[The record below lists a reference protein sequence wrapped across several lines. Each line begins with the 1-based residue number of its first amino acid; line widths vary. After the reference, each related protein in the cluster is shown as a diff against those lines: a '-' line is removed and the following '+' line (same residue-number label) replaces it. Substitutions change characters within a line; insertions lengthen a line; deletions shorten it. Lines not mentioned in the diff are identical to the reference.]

1 MAYTTIDD
9 PSAHHQVL
17 LYTGNATGRSLTN
30 TGNSD
35 LQPDLVVVKDRSAT
49 NDWKVTDSSRLG
61 GGSGPTRTLEF
72 NTTGAEYDDQGEGS
86 DATTSFNSDGF
97 TIGTNGNY
105 NTNNNTYAAW
115 QWKSNGGSTTTNDAS
130 STGVGSQDSVYQANT
145 TSRFSIVTYG
155 PLGSGGTI
163 AHGLGVVPSTIWVK
177 SRTGNRNWCVYHH
190 KLTAAPETDFLS
202 LDQNVA
208 TQDATVWNDTAPTS
222 TVFSVSGDG
231 KVGTDETYVA
241 YCFADVK
248 GYCKFGSYVGNASS
262 EGPFV
267 YTGFRPKTVL
277 VKNTATTN
285 SWNLMDSSRGG
296 PNTMDHAIYTNSNSA
311 DSADIANWEI
321 DFFSTGFKIRAHEGE
336 MNGDGNSI
344 IYMAWA
350 EFPFVDSD
358 GAPGTAR

>member
-9 PSAHHQVL
+9 PSAYFQVKTF
-17 LYTGNATGRSLTN
+17 TGNATDDTAYTN
-30 TGNSD
+30 DGNSD
-35 LQPDLVVVKDRSAT
+35 LQADMLWVKNRDAVVDHVIFDSTRGVTKNLRVNETDAEST
-49 NDWKVTDSSRLG
+49 NSNYLK
-61 GGSGPTRTLEF
+61 
-72 NTTGAEYDDQGEGS
+72 
-86 DATTSFNSDGF
+86 SFDSDGF
-97 TIGTNGNY
+97 TMGTSNRVNGNTNGMV
-105 NTNNNTYAAW
+105 AW
-115 QWKSNGGSTTTNDAS
+115 QWKCNGGTTTTNDAS
-130 STGVGSQDSVYQANT
+130 STGVGSEDSVYQVNT
-145 TSRFSIVTYG
+145 TAGFSIVTYG
-155 PLGSGGTI
+155 VLSNGGTI
-163 AHGLGVVPSTIWVK
+163 AHGLGAVPSTIWIK
-177 SRTGNRNWCVYHH
+177 SRTGGNRNWCIYHH
-190 KLTAAPETDFLS
+190 RLTSAPETDFLS
-202 LDQNVA
+202 FDQNVA

-241 YCFADVK
+241 YCFTEIK
-248 GYCKFGSYVGNASS
+248 GYSKFGSYVGNANS

-296 PNTMDHAIYTNSNSA
+296 PNTMDHAIYPNSDAA
-311 DSADIANWEI
+311 DSDSIANWEI

>member
-1 MAYTTIDD
+1 MIIVKST
-9 PSAHHQVL
+9 
-17 LYTGNATGRSLTN
+17 SLTAN
-30 TGNSD
+30 WMVYHS
-35 LQPDLVVVKDRSAT
+35 SIAT
-49 NDWKVTDSSRLG
+49 DAETDYLNLNNINMPG
-61 GGSGPTRTLEF
+61 
-72 NTTGAEYDDQGEGS
+72 D
-86 DATTSFNSDGF
+86 
-97 TIGTNGNY
+97 
-105 NTNNNTYAAW
+105 NNT
-115 QWKSNGGSTTTNDAS
+115 
-130 STGVGSQDSVYQANT
+130 
-145 TSRFSIVTYG
+145 I
-155 PLGSGGTI
+155 
-163 AHGLGVVPSTIWVK
+163 
-177 SRTGNRNWCVYHH
+177 
-190 KLTAAPETDFLS
+190 
-202 LDQNVA
+202 
-208 TQDATVWNDTAPTS
+208 WNDTAPTS
-222 TVFSVSGDG
+222 SVFSLGNNTDVNGSGS
-231 KVGTDETYVA
+231 TYVA

-248 GYCKFGSYVGNASS
+248 GYCKFGSYLGNASS